1 MSFDYRKLEQR
12 IKKNESFATT
22 GFINED
28 NIFLAL
34 ELKGKHIGSTDEIL
48 TCIEQLDRLKKIPEA
63 TRILAINKSF
73 GNSFLY
79 KYIFVTENYKVNIR
93 ENSVIADFELDNYRI
108 RVGLEAFINVLHNY
122 ECDHENILFYLI
134 AKQKDILDWH
144 YENVALEDTEG
155 LLKEILERYDNCL
168 KEV

>member
-1 MSFDYRKLEQR
+1 MAFDYRKLEQR

-34 ELKGKHIGSTDEIL
+34 ELKVKYLHDEEEIL
-48 TCIEQLDRLKKIPEA
+48 TTIEQLDRLKKIPEA

-73 GNSFLY
+73 GNIQLY
-79 KYIFVTENYKVNIR
+79 KYFFVKENYKINIR
-93 ENSVIADFELDNYRI
+93 ENSAITDFELNNYRI
-108 RVGLEAFINVLHNY
+108 RIGLEAFIGMLDNY
-122 ECDHENILFYLI
+122 GCDHENILNYLI
-134 AKQKDILDWH
+134 TKQQEILNWH
-144 YENVALEDTEG
+144 SDNVALEDTEG
-155 LLKEILERYDNCL
+155 LLKEILERYNMYL